1 MKEYAAYPITVSRTS
16 SVNGRRYG
24 SFLVAALRR
33 LKSTQILNLPFF
45 GSQLWVKIRIH
56 LYQLGFVSCP

>member
-16 SVNGRRYG
+16 SVNGRGYG

-33 LKSTQILNLPFF
+33 LKSTQILNLPF
-45 GSQLWVKIRIH
+45 S
-56 LYQLGFVSCP
+56 LGLLL